1 MLEEQASKEQGQINE
16 AVSAS
21 KDSAYGLFDRHHDYS
36 SLQQDFDEVAVPDA
50 SEHFDET
57 IETVKAKGP
66 GDKGGLVGSSIGTE
80 TKSDI
85 AKVVEPEEEE
95 PNRAEGIVLDQYRLH
110 KKFRDA
116 EKVAVEKDLEAMREE
131 TTRTVGYGPYQQGD
145 APIEAS
151 CGDLTE
157 GECHTL
163 NLGDQHFSLAQR
175 GHEDSF
181 VGLDIGAYD
190 AMNVDQ
196 LYVSLKST
204 LNSALKSEQKGDA
217 DAAVA
222 KTAAIKNIQKALT
235 ARILKRLDDGQ
246 PLVEVA
252 RKMKAIE
259 GMQPQINDMER
270 RLGIMQSVEP
280 VLENAIKT
288 LQKVVDVRGMG
299 KK

>member
-1 MLEEQASKEQGQINE
+1 MKFFALVA
-16 AVSAS
+16 AVSATQYDNMS
-21 KDSAYGLFDRHHDYS
+21 E
-36 SLQQDFDEVAVPDA
+36 DEL
-50 SEHFDET
+50 
-57 IETVKAKGP
+57 
-66 GDKGGLVGSSIGTE
+66 LV
-80 TKSDI
+80 
-85 AKVVEPEEEE
+85 
-95 PNRAEGIVLDQYRLH
+95 N
-110 KKFRDA
+110 
-116 EKVAVEKDLEAMREE
+116 LE
-131 TTRTVGYGPYQQGD
+131 
-145 APIEAS
+145 
-151 CGDLTE
+151 
-157 GECHTL
+157 
-163 NLGDQHFSLAQR
+163 
-175 GHEDSF
+175 
-181 VGLDIGAYD
+181 
-190 AMNVDQ
+190 
-196 LYVSLKST
+196 ST
-204 LNSALKSEQKGDA
+204 LSSALSSEPRGDG

>member
-1 MLEEQASKEQGQINE
+1 MKYSALVAT
-16 AVSAS
+16 VSALQFEEMGEDQLLIQLS
-21 KDSAYGLFDRHHDYS
+21 TNLDSAL
-36 SLQQDFDEVAVPDA
+36 A
-50 SEHFDET
+50 SE
-57 IETVKAKGP
+57 AS
-66 GDKGGLVGSSIGTE
+66 GSG
-80 TKSDI
+80 
-85 AKVVEPEEEE
+85 
-95 PNRAEGIVLDQYRLH
+95 
-110 KKFRDA
+110 
-116 EKVAVEKDLEAMREE
+116 
-131 TTRTVGYGPYQQGD
+131 
-145 APIEAS
+145 
-151 CGDLTE
+151 
-157 GECHTL
+157 
-163 NLGDQHFSLAQR
+163 
-175 GHEDSF
+175 
-181 VGLDIGAYD
+181 
-190 AMNVDQ
+190 
-196 LYVSLKST
+196 
-204 LNSALKSEQKGDA
+204 

>member
-1 MLEEQASKEQGQINE
+1 MKFAALIATV
-16 AVSAS
+16 AA
-21 KDSAYGLFDRHHDYS
+21 RHHHHHRVELVGTEESYEAMNTDQLLVSLES
-36 SLQQDFDEVAVPDA
+36 SLNVALSA
-50 SEHFDET
+50 E
-57 IETVKAKGP
+57 AR
-66 GDKGGLVGSSIGTE
+66 GDG
-80 TKSDI
+80 
-85 AKVVEPEEEE
+85 
-95 PNRAEGIVLDQYRLH
+95 
-110 KKFRDA
+110 
-116 EKVAVEKDLEAMREE
+116 
-131 TTRTVGYGPYQQGD
+131 
-145 APIEAS
+145 
-151 CGDLTE
+151 
-157 GECHTL
+157 
-163 NLGDQHFSLAQR
+163 
-175 GHEDSF
+175 
-181 VGLDIGAYD
+181 
-190 AMNVDQ
+190 
-196 LYVSLKST
+196 
-204 LNSALKSEQKGDA
+204 